1 MKDFSGISS
10 RCTIYAESD
19 DYSGKFLTNPT
30 VPDEYLLIISNILS
44 GTYLPIKADT
54 SGKPI
59 LFFIKVK
66 ILSNISI
73 IAIKKTKDEN
83 LLKNITTTKIKI
95 IKTIKSIY
103 IFIPPYDNNCSIIFH
118 QKKD

>member
-1 MKDFSGISS
+1 MNILI
-10 RCTIYAESD
+10 IYD
-19 DYSGKFLTNPT
+19 KKIIIIITNAHLSIKLT

-54 SGKPI
+54 SGRPI

-73 IAIKKTKDEN
+73 IAMKKTNDEN
-83 LLKNITTTKIKI
+83 LLKNITTTKIKM

-103 IFIPPYDNNCSIIFH
+103 IFIPPYDNNCSIISH